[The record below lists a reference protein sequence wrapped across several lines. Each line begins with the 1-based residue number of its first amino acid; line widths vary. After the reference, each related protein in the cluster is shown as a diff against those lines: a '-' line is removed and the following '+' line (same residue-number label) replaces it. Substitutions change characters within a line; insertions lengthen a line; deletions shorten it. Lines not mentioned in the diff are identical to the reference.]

1 MPSAKVTSKGQI
13 TIPQEVRNEMGVSEG
28 DRIEFVRGADGRFTM
43 IAATKSIMALKGLI
57 PLRRKP
63 ATLEE
68 MQQGIIAG
76 AAKGFKPRT
85 AKK

>member
-13 TIPQEVRNEMGVSEG
+13 TIPQEVRNEMGISEG

-43 IAATKSIMALKGLI
+43 IAATKSIMALKGII

-68 MQQGIIAG
+68 MDQGIIAG
-76 AAKGFKPRT
+76 ATKGFKPRA